1 MVKAGT
7 WSKLL
12 ETRNKRLVFAIAL
25 SLILAIFSLFYLCSY
40 LLFSFLLSY
49 YICVTTLLLIVGLSV
64 FSHLSKKAI
73 VHLNSYL
80 EKLRG
85 EVLELLIGNPASLLV
100 LS

>member
-1 MVKAGT
+1 VVKAGT

-25 SLILAIFSLFYLCSY
+25 SLILSSIFII
-40 LLFSFLLSY
+40 LLVRILHIFILTIILY
-49 YICVTTLLLIVGLSV
+49 LLIVELSV
-64 FSHLSKKAI
+64 FPHIRKKTI

-80 EKLRG
+80 EKLRR
-85 EVLELLIGNPASLLV
+85 EVLELLIGNPASLFI